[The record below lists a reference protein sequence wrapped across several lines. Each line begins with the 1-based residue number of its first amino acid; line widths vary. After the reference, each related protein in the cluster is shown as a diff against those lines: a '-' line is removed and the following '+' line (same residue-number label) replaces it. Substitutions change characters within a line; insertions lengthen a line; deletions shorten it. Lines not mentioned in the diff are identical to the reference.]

1 MFKMA
6 ALGTDEFVLGFQLA
20 GIRNTLVAGDNP
32 ENQIRELMKSEELGI
47 VIIDEP
53 TLDRVSSYTRHDI
66 MDSVKPVFIM
76 LSDKAEDE
84 SLRRMIRKSIGVDLW
99 EK

>member
-6 ALGTDEFVLGFQLA
+6 AFGTDEFVLGFQLA
-20 GIRNTLVAGDNP
+20 GIRETIVANDP
-32 ENQIRELMKSEELGI
+32 ENQVRELMKSDEIGI

-53 TLDRVSSYTRHDI
+53 TLDRVSSYTRTDI

>member
-6 ALGTDEFVLGFQLA
+6 ALGTDEFALGFRLA
-20 GIRNTLVAGDNP
+20 GIRKTIVAGNDP
-32 ENQIRELMKSEELGI
+32 EKQINELMGSEELGI

-53 TLDRVSSYTRHDI
+53 TLDRLNSYMRQEV

>member
-6 ALGTDEFVLGFQLA
+6 AFGTEEFAMGFQLA
-20 GIRNTLVAGDNP
+20 GIKEIIVAADDP
-32 ENQIRELMKSEELGI
+32 KDQICELIKSNDIGI
-47 VIIDEP
+47 VIIDED
-53 TLDRVSSYTRHDI
+53 TTNKLDEYLRHDI
-66 MDSVKPVFIM
+66 EDSVKPVFIM
-76 LSDKAEDE
+76 LSEKAEDE

>member
-6 ALGTDEFVLGFQLA
+6 SFGTDAFVLGFELA
-20 GIRNTLVAGDNP
+20 GIRNTIIAENDP
-32 ENQIRELMKSEELGI
+32 EKQLRELMKSDEIGI
-47 VIIDEP
+47 VIIDED
-53 TLDRVSSYTRHDI
+53 TTNRLDSYLRKEI
-66 MDSVKPVFIM
+66 EDSVKPVFIM

>member
-1 MFKMA
+1 MFKIA

-20 GIRNTLVAGDNP
+20 GIRDTVVAGDDP
-32 ENQIRELMKSEELGI
+32 EKQIREMMKSEDLGI

-53 TLDRVSSYTRHDI
+53 TLDRVSDYARHDV

>member
-1 MFKMA
+1 MFKIA

-20 GIRNTLVAGDNP
+20 GIRKTIVAGNDP
-32 ENQIRELMKSEELGI
+32 ERQIRELMKSDDIGM

-53 TLDRVSSYTRHDI
+53 TLDRVNDYTRKDVE
-66 MDSVKPVFIM
+66 DSVKPVFIM

>member
-6 ALGTDEFVLGFQLA
+6 AFGTDEFVLGFQLA
-20 GIRNTLVAGDNP
+20 GIRETIVADENP
-32 ENQIRELMKSEELGI
+32 ENQVRELMKSGEIGI

-53 TLDRVSSYTRHDI
+53 TLNRVSSYTKTDI